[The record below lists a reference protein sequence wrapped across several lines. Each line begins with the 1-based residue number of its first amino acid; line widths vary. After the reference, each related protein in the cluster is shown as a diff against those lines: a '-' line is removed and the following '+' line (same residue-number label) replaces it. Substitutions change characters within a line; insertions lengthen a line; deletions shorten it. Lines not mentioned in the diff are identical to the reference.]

1 MSDVH
6 WTPDDVRTLERIERR
21 VLWLATYTVHY
32 ANHVRPNADG
42 MKVGG
47 HQASSASVVSI
58 MTALYGMF
66 LRPGDR
72 IAVKPHASPVFHAL
86 QYLRGRLPGEALRRF
101 RSFGGLQA
109 YPSRTKDIDGVD
121 FSTGSV
127 GLGAVAAT
135 FGGLV
140 RQYLMDHF
148 DAPGGSRYIAL
159 VGDAELDEGNIW
171 EAVAEE
177 YMRRLSN
184 VMWIVDLN
192 RQSLDRVVPD
202 GKAERIRQMF
212 RANGWHVI
220 NLKYGSRLKE
230 AFARPHGERLRHRI
244 DEMPNAEYQSLLRLS
259 GAEIRKRLVALPGGR
274 TDTLLEGMLGTYAD
288 ALVHD
293 LLANLGGHDLTALL
307 EAFEEAEAHQDSPV
321 VIVAY
326 TIKGRGLPFEGDPL
340 NHSMLLTRP
349 QIDALREASG
359 IRAGDEFADFEAGSP
374 ESRLLHRDG
383 DAPRV
388 TIGRQVPEPPVSLED
403 TYAGRL
409 ATQEAFSRV
418 LSTLSRHPIADYLVT
433 TSPDVATSTH
443 LGGWINRRGVY
454 SQQAMID
461 YFEAEKIARPIHWR
475 ESPAGQHIELG
486 ISENN
491 LFLLLAALGLA
502 GDQEGQRLLPLGTLY
517 DPFVCRGLDALIYA
531 VYSGARFVLVATP
544 SGVSLAPE
552 GGAHQSSITASIGI
566 ETPGL
571 DYFEPTFAK
580 EVEWILLDA
589 LSALRA
595 PGPGLGVYL
604 RLSTVPIEQRLFPAG
619 RAGLHAEV
627 LSGGYR
633 IVDRRDEPGY
643 EPEENVVNVFSM
655 GAVVPD
661 AIAAG
666 EALRAR
672 GVMANIFAVSAPGRL
687 YRSLAA
693 ARRSHQTAAAPTVS
707 GAERFAGLGPRS
719 AQATTRDESSLE
731 RLLEPRERRAPVVT
745 VADAHSHALAFIGS
759 ALGGR
764 TIALGVDRFGE
775 SGSRADLYRK
785 MGIGADAIVRAAEA
799 ALLELD
805 SYA

>member
-1 MSDVH
+1 MADIQWS
-6 WTPDDVRTLERIERR
+6 PDDVRVLQRIERR
-21 VLWLATYTVHY
+21 VLWLSTYMIHY

-42 MKVGG
+42 LKVGG
-47 HQASSASVVSI
+47 HQASSASVASI

-86 QYLRGRLPGEALRRF
+86 QSLRGRLPEEALRRF
-101 RSFGGLQA
+101 RALGGLQA
-109 YPSRTKDIDGVD
+109 YPSRTKDPDGVD
-121 FSTGSV
+121 YSTGSV

-140 RQYLMDHF
+140 RQYLIDHF
-148 DAPGGSRYIAL
+148 EAPRGARYIAL
-159 VGDAELDEGNIW
+159 VGDAELDEGNVW

-177 YMRRLSN
+177 YTRRLDN
-184 VMWIVDLN
+184 VIWIVDLN

-212 RANGWHVI
+212 RANSWHVI
-220 NLKYGSRLKE
+220 DLKYGSRLKE
-230 AFARPHGERLRHRI
+230 GFARPHGERLRRRI
-244 DEMPNAEYQSLLRLS
+244 DDMPNAEYQSLLRLT
-259 GAEIRKRLVALPGGR
+259 GAEIRKRLVALPDGR
-274 TDTLLEGMLGTYAD
+274 TDALLEGMLGHYGD
-288 ALVHD
+288 DEGHD
-293 LLANLGGHDLTALL
+293 LLANLGGHDMTALL
-307 EAFEEAEAHQDSPV
+307 EAFEEAAVHQDSPV

-326 TIKGRGLPFEGDPL
+326 TVKGRGLPFEGDPL
-340 NHSMLLTRP
+340 NHSMLLTAA
-349 QIDALREASG
+349 QIDALRAASG
-359 IRAGDEFADFEAGSP
+359 VAAGDEFAGFPEGSP
-374 ESRLLHRDG
+374 EWRLLHRDADVPAWSSG
-383 DAPRV
+383 REVPAAPV
-388 TIGRQVPEPPVSLED
+388 ALAES
-403 TYAGRL
+403 YAGHL
-409 ATQEAFSRV
+409 ATQEGFSRV
-418 LSTLSRHPIADYLVT
+418 LSAVSRLPIADYLVT
-433 TSPDVATSTH
+433 ASPDVATSTH

-461 YFEAEKIARPIHWR
+461 YFAAEKVPRPIQWR
-475 ESPAGQHIELG
+475 ESPKGQHIELG

-502 GDQEGQRLLPLGTLY
+502 GDQEGQRLLPIGTLY
-517 DPFVCRGLDALIYA
+517 DPFVCRGLDAFIYA
-531 VYSGARFVLVATP
+531 VYSGARFILVATP

-589 LSALRA
+589 LDALRA

-604 RLSTVPIEQRLFPAG
+604 RLSTVPIDQRLFPG
-619 RAGLHAEV
+619 DRPGLRDEV
-627 LSGGYR
+627 LAGGYR
-633 IVDRRDEPGY
+633 IVDRRGEGEY
-643 EPEENVVNVFSM
+643 EPEENVVNIFSM
-655 GAVVPD
+655 GAIVPE
-661 AIAAG
+661 AIAAS

-672 GVMANIFAVSAPGRL
+672 GVMANVFAVTAPGRL

-693 ARRSHQTAAAPTVS
+693 ARRAHQTGAAP
-707 GAERFAGLGPRS
+707 A
-719 AQATTRDESSLE
+719 ESSLE
-731 RLLEPRERRAPVVT
+731 RLLEPRERRAPVIT

-775 SGSRADLYRK
+775 SGSRVDLYRK
-785 MGIGADAIVRAAEA
+785 MGIGPDAIGQAAEA

-805 SYA
+805 SSA

>member
-1 MSDVH
+1 MLGIQ

-21 VLWLATYTVHY
+21 VLWLSTYMVHY
-32 ANHVRPNADG
+32 ANHVRPNPDG
-42 MKVGG
+42 LKVGG

-66 LRPGDR
+66 LRPSDR
-72 IAVKPHASPVFHAL
+72 IAVKPHASPVFHSL
-86 QYLRGRLPGEALRRF
+86 QYLRGRLPQEALGRF
-101 RSFGGLQA
+101 RALGGLQA

-159 VGDAELDEGNIW
+159 VGDAELDEGNVW

-177 YMRRLSN
+177 YTRRLSN
-184 VMWIVDLN
+184 VVWIVDLN

-202 GKAERIRQMF
+202 GKAQRIREMF
-212 RANGWHVI
+212 TTNGWHVI

-230 AFARPHGERLRHRI
+230 AFARPHGERLRRRI
-244 DEMPNAEYQSLLRLS
+244 DDMPNAEYQSLLRLS
-259 GAEIRKRLVALPGGR
+259 GAGIRKRIVALPDGR
-274 TDTLLEGMLGTYAD
+274 TDALLEGMLGSYGD
-288 ALVHD
+288 EEVHR

-307 EAFEEAEAHQDSPV
+307 EAFEEAEAHPDSPV

-340 NHSMLLTRP
+340 NHSMLLTSA

-359 IRAGDEFADFEAGSP
+359 IQVGDEFAGFEPGSP
-374 ESRLLHRDG
+374 PWRLLHRDAG
-383 DAPRV
+383 TARPSS
-388 TIGRQVPEPPVSLED
+388 GREVPEPPLALDEA
-403 TYAGRL
+403 YAGRL
-409 ATQEAFSRV
+409 ATQEGFSRV
-418 LSTLSRHPIADYLVT
+418 LSALSRLPIADYLVT
-433 TSPDVATSTH
+433 ASPDVATSTH

-461 YFEAEKIARPIHWR
+461 YFAAEKIARPIQWR
-475 ESPAGQHIELG
+475 ESPRGQHIELG

-502 GDQEGQRLLPLGTLY
+502 GDQEDQRLLPLGTLY

-531 VYSGARFVLVATP
+531 VYSGARFILVATP

-552 GGAHQSSITASIGI
+552 GGAHQSSVTASIGI

-589 LSALRA
+589 FHALRG

-604 RLSTVPIEQRLFPAG
+604 RLSTLPIDQRLFPG
-619 RAGLHAEV
+619 ERPGLREEV
-627 LSGGYR
+627 LGGGYR
-633 IVDRRDEPGY
+633 IVDRRGAAEY
-643 EPEENVVNVFSM
+643 EPEENVVNVFAM
-655 GAVVPD
+655 GAIVPE
-661 AIAAG
+661 ALAAS

-672 GVMANIFAVSAPGRL
+672 GILANVFAVSAPGRL

-693 ARRSHQTAAAPTVS
+693 ARRAHQTGT
-707 GAERFAGLGPRS
+707 GAG
-719 AQATTRDESSLE
+719 ESPLE

-745 VADAHSHALAFIGS
+745 VADAHSHALAFIGA

-775 SGSRADLYRK
+775 SGACGELYRT

-805 SYA
+805 SYD

>member
-1 MSDVH
+1 MADIQWS
-6 WTPDDVRTLERIERR
+6 PDDVRVLQRIERR
-21 VLWLATYTVHY
+21 VLWLSTYMIHY

-42 MKVGG
+42 LKVGG

-58 MTALYGMF
+58 MTALYGIF

-86 QYLRGRLPGEALRRF
+86 QCLRGRLPAETLRRF
-101 RSFGGLQA
+101 RALGGLQA
-109 YPSRTKDIDGVD
+109 YPSRTKDPDGVD
-121 FSTGSV
+121 YSTGSV

-140 RQYLMDHF
+140 RQYLIDHF
-148 DAPGGSRYIAL
+148 EAPRGARYIAL
-159 VGDAELDEGNIW
+159 VGDAELDEGNVW

-177 YMRRLSN
+177 YTRRLDN
-184 VMWIVDLN
+184 VIWIVDLN

-212 RANGWHVI
+212 RANSWHVI
-220 NLKYGSRLKE
+220 DLKYGSRLKE
-230 AFARPHGERLRHRI
+230 GFARPHGERLRRRI
-244 DEMPNAEYQSLLRLS
+244 DDMPNAEYQSLLRLT
-259 GAEIRKRLVALPGGR
+259 GAEIRKRLVALPDGR
-274 TDTLLEGMLGTYAD
+274 TDALLEGMLGHYGD
-288 ALVHD
+288 DEVHD
-293 LLANLGGHDLTALL
+293 LLANLGGHDMTALL
-307 EAFEEAEAHQDSPV
+307 EAFEEAAVHQDSPV

-326 TIKGRGLPFEGDPL
+326 TVKGRGLPFEGDPL
-340 NHSMLLTRP
+340 NHSMLLTAA
-349 QIDALREASG
+349 QIDALRAASG
-359 IRAGDEFADFEAGSP
+359 VAAGDEFAGFPEGSP
-374 ESRLLHRDG
+374 EWRLLHRDTDVPVWSSG
-383 DAPRV
+383 QA
-388 TIGRQVPEPPVSLED
+388 VPEAPVALAES
-403 TYAGRL
+403 YAGRL
-409 ATQEAFSRV
+409 ATQEGFSRV
-418 LSTLSRHPIADYLVT
+418 LSAVSRHPIADYLVT
-433 TSPDVATSTH
+433 ASPDVATSTH

-461 YFEAEKIARPIHWR
+461 YFAAEKIPRPIQWR
-475 ESPAGQHIELG
+475 ESPKGQHIELG

-502 GDQEGQRLLPLGTLY
+502 GDQEGQRLLPIGTLY
-517 DPFVCRGLDALIYA
+517 DPFVCRGLDAFIYA
-531 VYSGARFVLVATP
+531 VYSGARFILVATP

-589 LSALRA
+589 LNALRA

-604 RLSTVPIEQRLFPAG
+604 RLSTVPIDQRLFPG
-619 RAGLHAEV
+619 DRPELREEV
-627 LSGGYR
+627 LAGGYR
-633 IVDRRDEPGY
+633 IVDRRGEGEY

-655 GAVVPD
+655 GAIVPE
-661 AIAAG
+661 AVAAS

-672 GVMANIFAVSAPGRL
+672 GIMANVFAVTAPGRL

-693 ARRSHQTAAAPTVS
+693 ARRAHQS
-707 GAERFAGLGPRS
+707 G
-719 AQATTRDESSLE
+719 TTPAESSLE

-785 MGIGADAIVRAAEA
+785 MGIGPEAIVQAAEA